1 MRTLNKL
8 ILLIILPSTL
18 FGCGQQAT
26 SEDFDADSPII
37 PQIVTTPTSVPI
49 TPTPINHPLVTGNTP
64 APINQ
69 PLVEA
74 TRIPLSTFVPKLID
88 DGVPELLASVNNIF
102 FDGFLDD
109 DGIVTIGESSI
120 SAYTNSQ
127 DQVLLRY
134 RMPSPMTELSKGSFG
149 GRVSLDHSRDILS
162 SHKYTK
168 IYEDGTVR
176 LAHIDDFSHDPF
188 SKLAITNDLTLVQ
201 LEVQNTTD
209 QVMVP
214 APVIA
219 NIANQQSVQ
228 IALNVPTTV
237 STPSGPFEIYLENSY
252 LYTSD
257 QPGSDASTGYKMQVW
272 IQQVKP

>member
-26 SEDFDADSPII
+26 SEDFDAAPPII

-109 DGIVTIGESSI
+109 DGIVTIG
-120 SAYTNSQ
+120 
-127 DQVLLRY
+127 
-134 RMPSPMTELSKGSFG
+134 
-149 GRVSLDHSRDILS
+149 
-162 SHKYTK
+162 
-168 IYEDGTVR
+168 
-176 LAHIDDFSHDPF
+176 
-188 SKLAITNDLTLVQ
+188 
-201 LEVQNTTD
+201 
-209 QVMVP
+209 
-214 APVIA
+214 
-219 NIANQQSVQ
+219 
-228 IALNVPTTV
+228 
-237 STPSGPFEIYLENSY
+237 
-252 LYTSD
+252 
-257 QPGSDASTGYKMQVW
+257 
-272 IQQVKP
+272 